1 MPGHLD
7 PIHRPFTVSAE
18 SYLIENETTN
28 TKQCYRKTIL
38 WNYSRTY
45 MYTRVFSLWV
55 KVTRYSDFASL
66 LEQSV
71 HSDSL
76 RNFIRIEQTTNENNR
91 TKFDWPQTN
100 IYSTERL
107 FVRIRIYSN
116 MKLFAWEFIW
126 IKTESNSFSG

>member
-28 TKQCYRKTIL
+28 AKQCYRETIL

-45 MYTRVFSLWV
+45 MYTRVCLSSMGQSYPLFG
-55 KVTRYSDFASL
+55 FASL

-71 HSDSL
+71 HSDSP
-76 RNFIRIEQTTNENNR
+76 RNFIRIEQITNENNR
-91 TKFDWPQTN
+91 TKFDSPQTN
-100 IYSTERL
+100 KYATERV

-126 IKTESNSFSG
+126 IKT